1 MENPQVGS
9 RGSVSP
15 GICFPPGKTT
25 SAFYCIFRS
34 GAEQIMK
41 NLFLLFVSL
50 IFFAGCSLK
59 YGTNYQDEDNVPE
72 FVFTDANYSRY
83 ENNQKTLNL
92 SASRLEQYSDGKS
105 MYAKDVDFQVMDKE
119 GNLLTQ
125 GSCALLSS
133 NTDTE
138 EYTLYDNIEI
148 ENKKDDIKVSAD
160 TLRWNG
166 KTEQLTS
173 SRNDTVTIKKGNTT
187 IQGSGFSASGVSKK
201 FLFNGVV
208 TGQYISDED
217 GEQIEENQ

>member
-1 MENPQVGS
+1 M
-9 RGSVSP
+9 R
-15 GICFPPGKTT
+15 T
-25 SAFYCIFRS
+25 
-34 GAEQIMK
+34 
-41 NLFLLFVSL
+41 LFLLFVSL

-125 GSCALLSS
+125 GSCNLLSS

-148 ENKKDDIKVSAD
+148 ENTKDDIKVSAD

-217 GEQIEENQ
+217 GEQVEENQ